1 MTVPWMHSGSCRT
14 RSALVS
20 AKLFLQLSIS
30 SPISQER
37 IKSLLIYPPIPFSQP
52 LPSTCLFLPFRSA
65 RRTFTRPTHSPSIA
79 SMYGIA
85 KLRFH
90 VHKRLACLPP
100 LYCVA
105 SAHPLPLLS
114 VYSTPARH
122 HRRRRHQPRPFLCT
136 TPCRTSHM
144 AKFAESQSI
153 TSQPVRRKANTRTTV
168 LPCMHTLH
176 AMPYSAPLRRTPCN
190 ALPPSVRCRYSY
202 PHPCSCLHLS
212 GQARCQL
219 KKARGQTGMLTCMSY
234 HIASSRLALS
244 VRLCDRSAR
253 RGLAMQ
259 RMFVDRGGM
268 LSYMMVL

>member
-79 SMYGIA
+79 SMY
-85 KLRFH
+85 
-90 VHKRLACLPP
+90 
-100 LYCVA
+100 
-105 SAHPLPLLS
+105 

-153 TSQPVRRKANTRTTV
+153 SPVSAQKGARADRHAD
-168 LPCMHTLH
+168 MHVI
-176 AMPYSAPLRRTPCN
+176 PYRIQQACLVSA
-190 ALPPSVRCRYSY
+190 SVR
-202 PHPCSCLHLS
+202 PF
-212 GQARCQL
+212 G
-219 KKARGQTGMLTCMSY
+219 
-234 HIASSRLALS
+234 
-244 VRLCDRSAR
+244 SAR
-253 RGLAMQ
+253 PRDATHVCGPRWYVVVHDGVVIWLAGWLVRWTWVVVGRVGMC
-259 RMFVDRGGM
+259 GGPCCD
-268 LSYMMVL
+268 